1 MTSLQTFVNRTEHL
15 SFLHL
20 KHITL
25 LGFSLLL
32 VFFLNTI
39 FVFLIFM
46 LVLWS
51 KEGVEKSLNCEYF
64 YSIVT

>member
-1 MTSLQTFVNRTEHL
+1 MTSLQTLVKRTEHL
-15 SFLHL
+15 PFLHL

-25 LGFSLLL
+25 LGFALL
-32 VFFLNTI
+32 VFNTI

-51 KEGVEKSLNCEYF
+51 KEGVEKSLNCKYF